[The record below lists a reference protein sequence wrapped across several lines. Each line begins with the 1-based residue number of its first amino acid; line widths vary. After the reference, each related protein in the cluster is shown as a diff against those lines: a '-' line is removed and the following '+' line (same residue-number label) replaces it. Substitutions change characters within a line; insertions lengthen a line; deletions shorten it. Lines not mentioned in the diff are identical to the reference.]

1 MYNQYVIKTYKHKGL
16 EELFNKGKSRRVGA
30 RYQAKA
36 LRCLDLLN
44 QAEALSE
51 LNIIGF
57 GFHRLQGKP
66 VRYALSVSDNYRVTF
81 GWAKGAIDVDLED
94 YHK

>member
-1 MYNQYVIKTYKHKGL
+1 MIRTYRHKGL

-30 RYQAKA
+30 RYQAKGI
-36 LRCLDLLN
+36 RCLDLIN
-44 QAEALSE
+44 QTEALSE
-51 LNIIGF
+51 LNIPGF

-66 VRYALSVSDNYRVTF
+66 VRYALSVSGNYHVTF

-94 YHK
+94 YH

>member
-1 MYNQYVIKTYKHKGL
+1 MYNQNVIKTYKHKGL
-16 EELFNKGKSRRVGA
+16 EALFEKGVSRRIDA

-36 LRCLDLLN
+36 IRCLDLIN

-51 LNIIGF
+51 LNIPGF

-66 VRYALSVSDNYRVTF
+66 TRYALSVSANYRITF
-81 GWAKGAIDVDLED
+81 GWNKGAIDIDFED
-94 YHK
+94 YH

>member
-1 MYNQYVIKTYKHKGL
+1 MYNHYVIRTYRHKGL
-16 EELFNKGKSRRVGA
+16 EELFNKGKSRRVDA

-36 LRCLDLLN
+36 IRCLDLIN
-44 QAEALSE
+44 QTEALSE
-51 LNIIGF
+51 LNIPGF

-66 VRYALSVSDNYRVTF
+66 VRYALSVSGNYRVTF

-94 YHK
+94 YH

>member
-1 MYNQYVIKTYKHKGL
+1 VYNLCVIRTYRHKGL

-36 LRCLDLLN
+36 IRCLDLIN
-44 QAEALSE
+44 QAEVLSE
-51 LNIIGF
+51 LNIPGF

-66 VRYALSVSDNYRVTF
+66 VRYALSVSGNYRVTF

-94 YHK
+94 YH

>member
-1 MYNQYVIKTYKHKGL
+1 VYNQYVVKTYKHKGL
-16 EELFNKGKSRRVGA
+16 EELFNKRKSRRVGA

-44 QAEALSE
+44 QSETLSE

-57 GFHRLQGKP
+57 GFYRQQGKP
-66 VRYALSVSDNYRVTF
+66 VRYALSMSGNYRVTF
-81 GWAKGAIDVDLED
+81 GWAKGAIDIDLED
-94 YHK
+94 YH